1 MRSRLALALV
11 LLLLIAPALFA
22 LAAESG
28 GEQSESSGEH
38 SGGTTE
44 LIFKWLNFFLVFG
57 GGGYFAAGPFRRAMA
72 AERQAIREQIADA
85 QRQREESRRRLA
97 EIEQRLKGH
106 SDEIEAL
113 RREARAGAAAEQV
126 RLRDAAKRE
135 SDRVL
140 ATARAEAARR
150 ATELSEAES
159 TLAEAATLVERGE
172 GEIESLRTRQT
183 EARDRLAA
191 NAYDDQLLAAL
202 ALAANVA
209 TGLEKLQNLSPSAGL
224 GNKIHALTGYNL
236 ANDTALL
243 AGWIVI
249 NLALPFKGRPCRLGE
264 CR

>member
-1 MRSRLALALV
+1 MRNRLALALV

-113 RREARAGAAAEQV
+113 RREAREGAAAEQV

-140 ATARAEAARR
+140 ATARAEIDSAGRAARLELR
-150 ATELSEAES
+150 AYAARLAV
-159 TLAEAATLVERGE
+159 TLAEERMRQQLTPQLHATLFQAAVAQLGK
-172 GEIESLRTRQT
+172 
-183 EARDRLAA
+183 AR
-191 NAYDDQLLAAL
+191 
-202 ALAANVA
+202 
-209 TGLEKLQNLSPSAGL
+209 SA
-224 GNKIHALTGYNL
+224 
-236 ANDTALL
+236 
-243 AGWIVI
+243 
-249 NLALPFKGRPCRLGE
+249 
-264 CR
+264 

>member
-1 MRSRLALALV
+1 MRNRLALALV

-97 EIEQRLKGH
+97 EIEQRLKGL

-140 ATARAEAARR
+140 ATARAEIDSAGRAARLELR
-150 ATELSEAES
+150 AFAARLAV
-159 TLAEAATLVERGE
+159 TLAEER
-172 GEIESLRTRQT
+172 LRQ
-183 EARDRLAA
+183 
-191 NAYDDQLLAAL
+191 QLTPQLHAAL
-202 ALAANVA
+202 FQAAVA
-209 TGLEKLQNLSPSAGL
+209 QLGKARSA
-224 GNKIHALTGYNL
+224 
-236 ANDTALL
+236 
-243 AGWIVI
+243 
-249 NLALPFKGRPCRLGE
+249 
-264 CR
+264 

>member
-1 MRSRLALALV
+1 MRNRLALALV

-97 EIEQRLKGH
+97 EIEQRLKGL

-113 RREARAGAAAEQV
+113 RREAREGAAAEQV

-140 ATARAEAARR
+140 ATARAEIDSAGRAARLELR
-150 ATELSEAES
+150 AFAARLAV
-159 TLAEAATLVERGE
+159 TLAEER
-172 GEIESLRTRQT
+172 LRQ
-183 EARDRLAA
+183 
-191 NAYDDQLLAAL
+191 QLTPQLHAAL
-202 ALAANVA
+202 FQAAVA
-209 TGLEKLQNLSPSAGL
+209 QLGKARSA
-224 GNKIHALTGYNL
+224 
-236 ANDTALL
+236 
-243 AGWIVI
+243 
-249 NLALPFKGRPCRLGE
+249 
-264 CR
+264 